1 MHDLNALRAF
11 IAVVESG
18 SFSRAASVLGCA
30 NSSVSRQVSQLEQ
43 QLGQAL
49 LARSTRSVRTTDA
62 GAELF
67 ARVYPL
73 LPQLDA
79 ACSSL
84 PSSAGQPAGK
94 LRVSVPWWF
103 SECRIAPLLTRFH
116 QRYPDI
122 QLELIANDSLV
133 DVLADGFDVVI
144 RLSYLKDSE
153 LIAKRLGAHTFVL
166 SASPDYLA
174 QHATIAQPEDLT
186 QHQLMAYVFA
196 SPTRNWLLR
205 KGQAEFRISVEKSWL
220 YSNNAQLLYQCALD
234 GGGIIVQPTW
244 GVGGALASGE
254 LLPVLA
260 DYEVTPSRFDNGVY
274 AVYSKHQRQSP
285 KIKVF
290 IEFLEANWSLPQ

>member
-11 IAVVESG
+11 VAVVESG
-18 SFSRAASVLGCA
+18 SFSQAASVLGCA

-84 PSSAGQPAGK
+84 PSRAGQPAGK

-103 SECRIAPLLTRFH
+103 SSCHIAPLLTRFH
-116 QRYPDI
+116 QHYPDI

-153 LIAKRLGAHTFVL
+153 LIAKPLGAHTFVL
-166 SASPDYLA
+166 TASPEYLKIHPA
-174 QHATIAQPEDLT
+174 ITRPEDLAE
-186 QHQLMAYVFA
+186 HQLIAYAFS
-196 SPTRNWLLR
+196 SPARNWLLR
-205 KGQAEFRISVEKSWL
+205 KDQAEYRISAEKSWL
-220 YSNNAQLLYQCALD
+220 HSNNAQLLYRCALD
-234 GGGIIVQPTW
+234 GGGVIIQPTW
-244 GVGGALASGE
+244 GVSEALVTGALV
-254 LLPVLA
+254 PVLT

-290 IEFLEANWSLPQ
+290 IEFLEENWSLAQ